1 MSGASVPVS
10 RPVGR
15 AMIIG
20 NPDCRAAPRAT
31 LGGIGYQCAEV
42 DDPYAAMA
50 EICRR
55 PLVYRALIISLN
67 SLFREELPLVETI
80 KRRFPHI
87 EIWLTDTDGRQA
99 ALAEAL
105 SLGADGL
112 IADDG
117 LHRIGTG
124 QPLQR
129 PAMTPIA
136 PPPQEIPEE
145 TQSEQPP
152 PPAPEAS
159 ASEES
164 SPPSDATGEPVL
176 TAEELRALLQDDD
189 E

>member
-1 MSGASVPVS
+1 
-10 RPVGR
+10 
-15 AMIIG
+15 MIIG

-67 SLFREELPLVETI
+67 SLFREELALVETI

-112 IADDG
+112 IAEDG
-117 LHRIGTG
+117 LHRIGG
-124 QPLQR
+124 PQPAR
-129 PAMTPIA
+129 PAMTPVA
-136 PPPQEIPEE
+136 PPPPPAPEV
-145 TQSEQPP
+145 SEPIDAEPEPTP

-159 ASEES
+159 ASEDMTLPTDS
-164 SPPSDATGEPVL
+164 AGEPVL
-176 TAEELRALLQDDD
+176 TAEELRALLQD
-189 E
+189 EP